1 MSEQPAAVARPAAGG
16 KKILGVPR
24 TTFFLAVGSAVVIG
38 LAFYWWRNY
47 QAGQQSATAASTG
60 TTDTGNVDTSGELST
75 IQTELETLLEEEGAT
90 TTSSSGGTGWGSGG
104 GWSGGTTSGGGSSS
118 WGGGSSGS
126 SGSGSSS
133 SGSGSSSGSTGSSSS
148 GPGVNG
154 SGSPPVSTSTGSST
168 SAAASGTAVQA
179 PKTSPPAIAAK
190 VSGSSVVITWGS
202 VGGATG
208 YQVQVAEPG
217 GTLVLNKNLTAT
229 SATID
234 VLPVRGTYDYKIR
247 ALNQNTPG
255 PWSAVK
261 QFTVVT

>member
-1 MSEQPAAVARPAAGG
+1 MSEQPAAGG

-47 QAGQQSATAASTG
+47 QAGKQSATAASTG

-126 SGSGSSS
+126 SS

-148 GPGVNG
+148 GSGVNG